1 MSSNRISL
9 ETLAR
14 ASRTPGLVIGPDL
27 IPGLGAPET
36 QNAVAQPLTQAMP
49 FVRRLW
55 RVVMRRR
62 LLLGGGMMG
71 GALLGLVISLALPRQ
86 YTSTARLAIAREN
99 DRVVKIDSVERDAS
113 FADQEFYQTQYGL
126 LQTKELAERVARD
139 LKLVDDRGFFATYG
153 PPHLFDGNPSDPAA
167 RDKRNTVAGKI
178 LLEHVN
184 IAPVR
189 GSSLVDITAVTRD
202 PGFSRQ
208 VAQVWAQDF
217 IAANLDRRFE
227 ASSYARHFLE
237 GKLEQLGR
245 KLEMSERASVGYAAQ
260 QGIVDLPSGN
270 TDGDKGE
277 GGSPRSLVSDD
288 LGTLNAALNDATNER
303 IRAESLLSQS
313 SHPDASGLALSNEA
327 LGVMRQKRA
336 EAAGDY
342 AKLLNRFEPDYPQAK
357 ALASQ
362 IAALDAAIA
371 REEGRVRSAL
381 QMSYQSALSR
391 EQKLTARVASLKHD
405 MIDLRQ
411 RSIQYNIYQRDAGTN
426 RELYNGLLQRYKEI
440 GIAGGIANNN
450 ITVADAAKQPEN
462 PSSPRLL
469 VNLVLGLLTGAMLSA
484 ATAAVLEQIDEGL
497 ADPGEVPEK
506 LGLPLLGVVPQVEE
520 GAPAEVLSQPRS
532 PLVEAY
538 LAVQANLGLSTAQ
551 GMPKSLA
558 VISTRPREG
567 KSTTTLALARSLA
580 QSGRKVVMIDAD
592 LRSPSIHHTFGMKNT
607 RGVSNVLAGEDD
619 LEALLHDSPYP
630 GLSLMTAG
638 PQPPNAAHL
647 LAGGRLPVLID
658 ALLTR
663 FDHVLV
669 DCPPVIGLADAP
681 LVGSAVDGVVFVVEA
696 RSIQA
701 GTVRIALDRL
711 RAAHVNLL
719 GAVLTKFEAR
729 RTRFAYSYD
738 YGYGYGRDGEPSAT

>member
-1 MSSNRISL
+1 MATNSIPL
-9 ETLAR
+9 DAFAR
-14 ASRTPGLVIGPDL
+14 ASRSPDLLIGPELVIGSGSSDHTPA
-27 IPGLGAPET
+27 APFMP
-36 QNAVAQPLTQAMP
+36 QVP
-49 FVRRLW
+49 FVRRMW

-62 LLLGGGMMG
+62 WLLGGGMLG
-71 GALLGLVISLALPRQ
+71 GALLGIAFSLAMPRQ
-86 YTSTARLAIAREN
+86 YTATARLAIAREN

-139 LKLVDDRGFFATYG
+139 LKLVDDRAFFATYG
-153 PPHLFDGNPSDPAA
+153 PAHLFDGDPADPSN
-167 RDKRNTVAGKI
+167 REKRNTAAGKI

-202 PGFSRQ
+202 PAFSQ
-208 VAQVWAQDF
+208 HVAQVWAQDY
-217 IAANLDRRFE
+217 IASNLDRRFE

-237 GKLEQLGR
+237 GKLDQLGR
-245 KLEMSERASVGYAAQ
+245 KLELSERTSVGYAAQ
-260 QGIVDLPSGN
+260 QGIVDLPSPGSS
-270 TDGDKGE
+270 DGEKAE
-277 GGSPRSLVSDD
+277 GGPSRSLLSDD
-288 LGTLNAALNDATNER
+288 LGTLNNALNDATNER

-313 SHPDASGLALSNEA
+313 NRPDVSALALSNEA

-336 EAAGDY
+336 EAAGEY

-357 ALASQ
+357 ALAAQ
-362 IAALDAAIA
+362 VAALDASIA
-371 REEGRVRSAL
+371 REEARVRSAL
-381 QMSYQSALSR
+381 QINYQSALTR
-391 EQKLTARVASLKHD
+391 EQKLTSRVAALKSA

-440 GIAGGIANNN
+440 GIAGGISNNN
-450 ITVADAAKQPEN
+450 IAIADAAKQPDN

-469 VNLVLGLLTGAMLSA
+469 VNLILGLLAGGMLSA
-484 ATAAVLEQIDEGL
+484 LAVAVLEQIDEGI
-497 ADPGEVPEK
+497 ADPGEVPER

-520 GAPAEVLSQPRS
+520 GAPVEALSNPRS

-551 GMPKSLA
+551 GLPKSLA

-567 KSTTTLALARSLA
+567 KSTTTLALARSLV
-580 QSGRKVVMIDAD
+580 QSGRKVVLIDAD
-592 LRSPSIHHTFGMKNT
+592 LRSPSIHATFGMVNK
-607 RGVSNVLAGEDD
+607 RGVSNVLAGAEDID
-619 LEALLHDSPYP
+619 ALLHDSPHN
-630 GLSLMTAG
+630 GLSIMTAG

-647 LAGGRLPVLID
+647 LAGGRLPLLI
-658 ALLTR
+658 AELLMR

-729 RTRFAYSYD
+729 RTRFAYDYD
-738 YGYGYGRDGEPSAT
+738 YGYGYGRESTTPAA